1 MTADSPQP
9 ERRRIQPVLL
19 ALLLIPLLG
28 IAGALIVY
36 ASGGLN
42 PAPPVPPTPL
52 PVTAQASPL
61 LERAA
66 PNFDLETLYGG
77 SVRLSSLRG
86 RPVFLNFWATWC
98 EPCLRELPAFVDF
111 MAEQPEGG
119 PVILAVNSGEPAA
132 RIEAFLAEQG
142 ISGIP
147 ILLDLDYSVST
158 AYGADRIPMT
168 FVIDAAGV
176 VREMHVGELKLD
188 DLRAYVEQYGG

>member
-1 MTADSPQP
+1 MTAEPQP
-9 ERRRIQPVLL
+9 ERRRLNPALL
-19 ALLLIPLLG
+19 ALLIVPLLG
-28 IAGALIVY
+28 IAGALAAVY

-42 PAPPVPPTPL
+42 AAPPTPA

-61 LERAA
+61 LGRPA

-98 EPCLRELPAFVDF
+98 EPCTRELPAFMAF

-119 PVILAVNSGEPAA
+119 PVILAINAAEPAE
-132 RIEAFLAEQG
+132 RIEAFLKEQG
-142 ISGIP
+142 IAGIP
-147 ILLDLDYSVST
+147 ILLDPDFRTNT
-158 AYGADRIPMT
+158 AYRADRIPMT
-168 FVIDAAGV
+168 YVVDPAGV
-176 VREMHVGELKLD
+176 VRDMHVGELRLD

>member
-28 IAGALIVY
+28 IAGALIAVY

-42 PAPPVPPTPL
+42 PPPPTPL

-142 ISGIP
+142 IKGIP